1 MDAGRL
7 KGSNNFWMYMG
18 TGDYE
23 RLTAK
28 EASPTDP
35 EFDNLLIGIRDKDFP
50 YYKNVATVQL
60 ADNLDDC
67 SDTTTDD
74 TGILCPSS
82 SQRGWVIHLSNAEK
96 VTAEPTLN
104 KGRVLFPIF
113 QPTQSVNTCTT
124 GKALICNVD
133 AKCGTPKN
141 TEIGSAND
149 LDCLEVGTGVLSKI
163 VVFGNKLFA
172 NIAGEANVGSS
183 QPGKTDLVSINAAS
197 TIIESFRNSWRENF

>member
-1 MDAGRL
+1 
-7 KGSNNFWMYMG
+7 MG

-50 YYKNVATVQL
+50 YYKNVATAQL
-60 ADNLDDC
+60 AVILDD
-67 SDTTTDD
+67 SRDTTTDD

-133 AKCGTPKN
+133 AKCGTPK
-141 TEIGSAND
+141 I
-149 LDCLEVGTGVLSKI
+149 LK
-163 VVFGNKLFA
+163 
-172 NIAGEANVGSS
+172 
-183 QPGKTDLVSINAAS
+183 
-197 TIIESFRNSWRENF
+197 